1 MKKGKTLNRRD
12 FIKLSSIASASLPI
26 VLSGFPIFSQ
36 QKPKGY
42 SFSNENDNVLV
53 LIQLQGGNDGL
64 NTIFD
69 LNQYDNLQSVRS
81 NIFIPENELLNIN
94 SATCFHPAM
103 SGIKEIWEQEKLSV
117 IQNVGYPNQNRS
129 HFRSTDIWN
138 SASEADQFISSGWIG
153 RFFDINHSSFPE
165 NYPNDNNPHP
175 FALTIGRVV
184 SETCQGVNT
193 NFSMAVEDIDNPGTA
208 LLS

>member
-36 QKPKGY
+36 QKPKEY

-81 NIFIPENELLNIN
+81 NIIISENELLNIN
-94 SATCFHPAM
+94 STTCFHPAM
-103 SGIKEIWEQEKLSV
+103 RGIKEIW
-117 IQNVGYPNQNRS
+117 
-129 HFRSTDIWN
+129 
-138 SASEADQFISSGWIG
+138 
-153 RFFDINHSSFPE
+153 
-165 NYPNDNNPHP
+165 
-175 FALTIGRVV
+175 
-184 SETCQGVNT
+184 
-193 NFSMAVEDIDNPGTA
+193 
-208 LLS
+208 